1 MPQVVYTDSKGLV
14 QSAGSGF
21 SITTEGSVSISS
33 SLPPVL
39 GSGIALSLQT
49 VTGAGGDQAAAT
61 SISATAGSL
70 VKATGALNSGIKLP
84 LLSACSV
91 GQQFI
96 VYNSGAASIKVYPDA
111 ADEFN
116 GVAATTGILIETKT
130 SIICIKID
138 DDTWMA
144 FEPVKAVVI

>member
-39 GSGIALSLQT
+39 GSGIALTLQS
-49 VTGAGGDQAAAT
+49 VAAAGSDQATAT
-61 SISATAGSL
+61 AISATAGAL
-70 VKATGALNSGIKLP
+70 VKATASDGTKGIKLP
-84 LLSACSV
+84 ALTACSV

-96 VYNSGAASIKVYPDA
+96 IYNSVSAQNLLVYPATNDA
-111 ADEFN
+111 FN
-116 GVAATTGILIETKT
+116 ATDNTGVTISGLT
-130 SIICIKID
+130 SLVCIKID
-138 DDTWMA
+138 DTTWLA
-144 FEPVKAVVI
+144 VEPAKAA